1 MASKVKLVFGNFYGQ
16 KPVVFKDIWRGFIYE
31 RSLPNELHAKLM
43 PMVDGPL
50 KFLQCIGEN
59 AYKFKLPRDYDVS
72 ATFNV
77 SIIHHPMKKKQAK
90 TWGRVFFN

>member
-1 MASKVKLVFGNFYGQ
+1 
-16 KPVVFKDIWRGFIYE
+16 
-31 RSLPNELHAKLM
+31 M

-90 TWGRVFFN
+90 TWGRVFFNWPGERTSVFQPGELDTEVSHDQVNTLQK

>member
-1 MASKVKLVFGNFYGQ
+1 
-16 KPVVFKDIWRGFIYE
+16 
-31 RSLPNELHAKLM
+31 M